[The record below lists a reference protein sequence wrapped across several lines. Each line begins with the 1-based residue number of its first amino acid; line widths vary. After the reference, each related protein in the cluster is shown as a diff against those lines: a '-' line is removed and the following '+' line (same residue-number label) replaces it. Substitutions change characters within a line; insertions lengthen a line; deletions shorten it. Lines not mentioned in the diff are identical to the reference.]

1 MRPRFGENGE
11 SQESCFD
18 HRLWSVQRFEREAQ
32 SRFSRNRRSTGVEP
46 AGRNL
51 DVLDFMSLRE
61 GPVRYLEGGHPA
73 DSTLIPVASPG
84 ARAASFARL
93 VAVPA
98 KDGTITAWFKRDSGW
113 LAAAGTNHRC
123 AVGWSRTITGAS
135 PTLFALFCLTAWLAA
150 LGGRITAFLEKLLIG
165 SGERKIL
172 STIAASEL
180 HISGHGCPRR
190 DCTQAIVI
198 FV

>member
-1 MRPRFGENGE
+1 MSRIGSLQRLDSIVLRQGKTE
-11 SQESCFD
+11 SDAE
-18 HRLWSVQRFEREAQ
+18 L
-32 SRFSRNRRSTGVEP
+32 RRSIQKSLITTGTC
-46 AGRNL
+46 
-51 DVLDFMSLRE
+51 S
-61 GPVRYLEGGHPA
+61 
-73 DSTLIPVASPG
+73 G
-84 ARAASFARL
+84 AAAFSCL

-98 KDGTITAWFKRDSGW
+98 KYGTIAAWFKWNSRW

-135 PTLFALFCLTAWLAA
+135 PTLFALLCLTARLAA

-172 STIAASEL
+172 STIAASKL

-190 DCTQAIVI
+190 NCTHEIVV